1 MKRFIISLAL
11 GLCGLAVGQT
21 ADSVQL
27 LKTKHFAIYWL
38 TSGPNAPV
46 SRDAD
51 GNGRPDYVD
60 TAAADL
66 EAAYSM
72 LADSLH
78 YRLPLG
84 QTMTSY
90 TKRMVPDGLYPVEIL
105 DLATANSFW
114 KGTKTSS
121 CVLDSASSPNGSD
134 GSQIWLENDFLD
146 HGTDSIWV
154 MIRGVVYRNW
164 VKEPYT
170 ALKFATAHSLYHAFT
185 YSYDYYWKYAFHEM
199 AAVWFESW
207 YAPETQNYWRYL
219 PLFRDNLIA
228 GAFDN
233 SNQQAYGNFLYIK
246 SVVESYG
253 VDVVRK
259 LWEDRSL
266 NSPGNDDLLWFRE
279 AWERMGIGEIS
290 KVTNYYA
297 INSAKLITGQRGE
310 FDDNG
315 KLVGKINPEFKPFK
329 IGISDTD
336 KVSSWTTSIGGYA
349 IYPAEISRNSI
360 PAGMN
365 IATYSSSPENKG
377 NLVVVHAPSLNTEVY
392 EATTQEHIIGLSESD
407 TALYLINITG
417 KAGDSWNFYGTNR
430 SVGISKRNLGV
441 SPNYT
446 QTRDLLGRSRSGKS
460 ASQILIDVSDDKGA
474 ARRRIEH

>member
-21 ADSVQL
+21 TDSVQV

-105 DLATANSFW
+105 DLATANPYW
-114 KGTKTSS
+114 KGTKTYS

-219 PLFRDNLIA
+219 PLFRDYLMV
-228 GAFDN
+228 GAFSN
-233 SNQQAYGNFLYIK
+233 SNQQSYGNYLYIQAL
-246 SVVESYG
+246 VDLYG
-253 VDVVRK
+253 TDIVRK
-259 LWEDRSL
+259 LWEDRAKY
-266 NSPGNDDLLWFRE
+266 SPDNDDAAWFTA
-279 AWERMGIGEIS
+279 AWKRLGIDTIS
-290 KVTNYYA
+290 RVTKYYA
-297 INSAKLITGQRGE
+297 ENVVKFVTKQPSA

-315 KLVGKINPEFKPFK
+315 KLIGKISPNVTNLTFYSMDTTPSRAFATGTGAYAVYP
-329 IGISDTD
+329 INISKTN
-336 KVSSWTTSIGGYA
+336 VSGKNLA
-349 IYPAEISRNSI
+349 VRCDF
-360 PAGMN
+360 
-365 IATYSSSPENKG
+365 PENGG
-377 NLVVVHAPSLNTEVY
+377 NLVVVRLPSMDTKVY
-392 EATTQEHIIGLSESD
+392 DVIDGEYVFSFDAGD
-407 TALYLINITG
+407 TAIIFTNVTG
-417 KAGDSWNFYGTNR
+417 IAGNSWDYYMTSR
-430 SVGISKRNLGV
+430 PSSGISKRKLGL

>member
-11 GLCGLAVGQT
+11 GLCGLAMGQAT
-21 ADSVQL
+21 DSVQVF
-27 LKTKHFAIYWL
+27 KTKHFAIYWL

-66 EAAYSM
+66 EAAYAM

-90 TKRMVPDGLYPVEIL
+90 TKRSVPDGLYPVEIL
-105 DLATANSFW
+105 DLATANPFW

-121 CVLDSASSPNGSD
+121 CILDSASSPNGSD

-228 GAFDN
+228 GAFRN
-233 SNQQAYGNFLYIK
+233 NNQQSYGNYLYIK
-246 SVVESYG
+246 ALVDLYG
-253 VDVVRK
+253 TDVVRK
-259 LWEDRSL
+259 LWEDRA
-266 NSPGNDDLLWFRE
+266 NYSPGNDDAVWFTA
-279 AWERMGIGEIS
+279 AWKRLGIDTIS
-290 KVTNYYA
+290 NVTKYYA
-297 INSAKLITGQRGE
+297 ENAVKLITGQAGK
-310 FDDNG
+310 FDDDG
-315 KLVGKINPEFKPFK
+315 KLIGKINPSFQSMSFIER
-329 IGISDTD
+329 DTT
-336 KVSSWTTSIGGYA
+336 VSAGWSSSIGAYA
-349 IYPAEISRNSI
+349 IYPIMLTKAN
-360 PAGMN
+360 
-365 IATYSSSPENKG
+365 
-377 NLVVVHAPSLNTEVY
+377 SLNGKNVCAAIGYENDGGVLVAVRYPSMKTEIYDISHPSYVLSWGEQDTMILFVNVTGNVGNGWVY
-392 EATTQEHIIGLSESD
+392 YLSNQTS
-407 TALYLINITG
+407 
-417 KAGDSWNFYGTNR
+417 
-430 SVGISKRNLGV
+430 GISKRKFGLT
-441 SPNYT
+441 PNYT
-446 QTRDLLGRSRSGKS
+446 QTRDLLGRSRSGKT

>member
-219 PLFRDNLIA
+219 PLFRDNLLA
-228 GAFDN
+228 GAF
-233 SNQQAYGNFLYIK
+233 SNNAQQSYGNYLYIK
-246 SVVESYG
+246 ALVDLYG
-253 VDVVRK
+253 TDIVRK
-259 LWEDRSL
+259 LWEDRAKY
-266 NSPGNDDLLWFRE
+266 SPDNDDAVWFTA
-279 AWERMGIGEIS
+279 AWKRLKIDTLSTLE
-290 KVTNYYA
+290 KYYS
-297 INSAKLITGQRGE
+297 INAVKLITGQSGA
-310 FDDNG
+310 FDDGG
-315 KLVGKINPEFKPFK
+315 KLIRKINPTFEAMSIAKVDTTPSQAYGSLIGAYSIYPIALPRQNFPSGMK
-329 IGISDTD
+329 IAAHSVYPHDEGLLIAVHYPSMDMQFYPNSHDVAFEYPDTD
-336 KVSSWTTSIGGYA
+336 TMLLLVNAPGGTGNSWDYYATS
-349 IYPAEISRNSI
+349 
-360 PAGMN
+360 
-365 IATYSSSPENKG
+365 
-377 NLVVVHAPSLNTEVY
+377 
-392 EATTQEHIIGLSESD
+392 Q
-407 TALYLINITG
+407 
-417 KAGDSWNFYGTNR
+417 
-430 SVGISKRNLGV
+430 SVGISKRKLGL